1 MKSKTNRANPLSRA
15 ALRRE
20 AGARSFERGD
30 SYFKSGK
37 VSSLVEHEGTLA
49 AKVQGTRSYRVKL
62 FIERKR
68 IRCDCNCPLGQ
79 GGVFCKHGV
88 AAGLAWLQAKPGQA
102 PGRKPARSSG
112 ATMEDVRAWLLSQD
126 KSTLAGMLMEQ
137 AMDDDKLR
145 RRLLLTV
152 AKKSAHGPDLDTYRK
167 AIDQAVNEEVEDY
180 QDVYNYASG
189 IGEGIDSIEELLK
202 EGRATE
208 ALDLSEYALQALEGA
223 MGSVDD
229 SDGHLGGLLDRL
241 QDIHFKACR
250 KAKPDPVAMA
260 GRLFEWELHGNWGAF
275 HGAAKTYSALL
286 GKKGLAEYRKRAEAE
301 WAKVPPLKGG
311 RRDADGYSRRYRI
324 THLMETLAKESGD
337 VEALVAIQ
345 KRDLSSPSAYLRIA
359 EAYKEN
365 GNGDGAL
372 EWAEAGR
379 KAFPKDADFRLLE
392 FLADEYHRRKRH
404 DEAMAIAWGY
414 FAAHPSLEPYKTLK
428 RHAGKADRW
437 KEWRLKAVELLRQRI
452 AKTKA
457 THAGQWA
464 GSPPEDRSELVRI
477 FLWERDLEAAW
488 GEANAGGCSPPLWLQ
503 LAEKREKAHPAD
515 TLSIY
520 QRLIEPTLGPT
531 NNEAYGRAV
540 ALLRKVQGLMGR
552 LGKKKEF
559 GRYLESVRAGNRQ
572 KRNFI
577 KMLERGRWE

>member
-1 MKSKTNRANPLSRA
+1 MSRA